1 MGLLKHPSTASCPSS
16 ATTAYKQAIPTHRFT
31 TPAGLASLE
40 RVLKAYAA
48 ADPEV
53 NYCQARLLG
62 AWTLT
67 ADTIITH
74 ASKRQVKQDVPPG
87 CVGMR
92 AVDCGHP
99 GCVLELSSCLVCVH
113 VAK

>member
-1 MGLLKHPSTASCPSS
+1 M
-16 ATTAYKQAIPTHRFT
+16 

-62 AWTLT
+62 VW
-67 ADTIITH
+67 
-74 ASKRQVKQDVPPG
+74 ASHRPFVKPCILGLVKHISP
-87 CVGMR
+87 CV
-92 AVDCGHP
+92 
-99 GCVLELSSCLVCVH
+99 
-113 VAK
+113 